1 MYLNRWTTAL
11 LSKSLRPFQQL
22 NLYFEVNI
30 DSVEML
36 KCLCASLRVSKL
48 GKMIKHLSF
57 NIDFEEVES
66 EDIVT
71 KALTRLAK
79 LVPRKFQNL
88 IYEQAIEA
96 IYQTEMNWRI
106 EYQIED
112 LEAEDYFN
120 DEVED
125 MIILQVY
132 EDVEAHY
139 DIDTDWMIEDMVS
152 DEQQRSLKKYGREIS
167 ARKAKA
173 NLEYDIAETRRDRK
187 RDKKRSIKATREDED
202 EMEEKRGFAREW
214 DAEGIKDYLL
224 NEERGRIREELDDDR
239 GDEIRQRATSRAQ
252 RMFNV

>member
-1 MYLNRWTTAL
+1 
-11 LSKSLRPFQQL
+11 
-22 NLYFEVNI
+22 
-30 DSVEML
+30 
-36 KCLCASLRVSKL
+36 
-48 GKMIKHLSF
+48 MIKHMSF

-66 EDIVT
+66 EDIVTIT

-96 IYQTEMNWRI
+96 IYQSEMNWRV
-106 EYQIED
+106 ED
-112 LEAEDYFN
+112 QMEGMEAEDYFN

-125 MIILQVY
+125 MISLQVY
-132 EDVEAHY
+132 EDVEAYY

-152 DEQQRSLKKYGREIS
+152 DEQQRLLRKYGREIS

-187 RDKKRSIKATREDED
+187 RDKKRSIKATREDEY
-202 EMEEKRGFAREW
+202 EMEEKRDFAREW
-214 DAEGIKDYLL
+214 HAEGIKDYLL
-224 NEERGRIREELDDDR
+224 SEERGRIREELDDDR
-239 GDEIRQRATSRAQ
+239 GDEIRQRATLRAQ